1 MSEEELIRERGTI
14 AAEHL
19 TVTFEAKRG
28 LFGHIPFNAV
38 DDISMLIER
47 GSTVALVGESGSGKT
62 TLGKTLIGLIK
73 PTSGHIYFHGKDV
86 WRMTKDEF
94 MDFRMKSQIIHQDP
108 YSSLNPYKS
117 VYDVLAL
124 PLRAHHLA
132 GSKEEEREAVYK
144 MLEEVGLIPAE
155 FYAEK
160 YPFELSGGQRQRVSI
175 ARAMLLQPEFVV
187 ADEPI
192 TMLDASLRLGIL
204 DTMMTLQR
212 KMDLSMLFITHDLG
226 MAYYIAGKTG
236 KIAVMYLGSVV
247 EFGSAERVLKDPMHP
262 YTKALLSAIPE
273 PDPKRSRSKQLMKL
287 TRMDPPDP
295 SRAPPGCKFS
305 DRCPFAFDRC
315 RKERPK
321 LSQVGDEQVACFLY
335 PNAEGTPVESAAK

>member
-1 MSEEELIRERGTI
+1 MTEERLRESLTVSS
-14 AAEHL
+14 EHL
-19 TVTFEAKRG
+19 TVTFEAKKG
-28 LFGHIPFNAV
+28 LFGRVYFNAV
-38 DDISMLIER
+38 DDVSIAIER
-47 GSTVALVGESGSGKT
+47 GSTLALVGESGSGKT
-62 TLGKTLIGLIK
+62 TLGKTLIGLRK
-73 PTSGHIYFHGKDV
+73 PTSGHVYFHGKDV
-86 WRMTKDEF
+86 WSMRKEEF
-94 MDFRMKSQIIHQDP
+94 MEFRMKSQIIHQDP

-124 PLRAHHLA
+124 PLRAHRLA
-132 GSKEEEREAVYK
+132 GSKEEEREAIYK

-155 FYAEK
+155 FYADK

-175 ARAMLLQPEFVV
+175 ARAMLLQPELVV

-204 DTMMTLQR
+204 DTMMALQR

-226 MAYYIAGKTG
+226 MAYYITGRTG
-236 KIAVMYLGSVV
+236 KIAVMYLGSIV
-247 EFGSAERVLKDPMHP
+247 EFGPSEKVLKNPMHP

-273 PDPKRSRSKQLMKL
+273 PDPKLSRSKQLMKL

-295 SRAPPGCKFS
+295 SRAPAGCKFS

-321 LSQVGDEQVACFLY
+321 LSNAGDEEVACFLY
-335 PNAEGTPVESAAK
+335 PDVQGTPVSGGS